1 MEARE
6 AVERAARAKA
16 ERDVAL
22 HEVEMTRLKIDA
34 AGSTLAQM
42 ESKLARVQRALA
54 ASEDAQQKVESELD
68 MAQQALAAFRKACQ
82 TEKEEASRLMDEQ
95 VSLLVELGAIKDE
108 LAAFRAEVSK
118 DKKDLEAEYEASFEV
133 IFNC

>member
-6 AVERAARAKA
+6 AVERATRAKA

-22 HEVEMTRLKIDA
+22 HEVEMARLKIDA

-54 ASEDAQQKVESELD
+54 ASEDAQQKVEFELD
-68 MAQQALAAFRKACQ
+68 MAQQALAAFRKACR

-118 DKKDLEAEYEASFEV
+118 EKKDLEAEYEASFEV
-133 IFNC
+133 IFNY